1 MIKRPEYPQAVY
13 TPQRVRE
20 YIGNPFIEALPEIMS
35 TDVLAQRLTRHPPF
49 DPLERDEPSHLRFH
63 MLERLRQLLIV
74 FPAYFDI
81 ESSIGALIR
90 QGYIHRNPF
99 DPAAV
104 RRVYQAR
111 TAEMSPL
118 VSAVGPR
125 ASSELVFVGLSG
137 LGKTTLIESILDC
150 YSPQILR
157 HSSYNGQPLHVTQI
171 VWVKINCPH
180 DGSLSAV
187 CRSFFAEIDA
197 ITGTTRYAQ
206 EYADPRLSVTNLTD
220 GMQQV
225 AASYALGSLVVDEMQ
240 NLSLQKSGG
249 REKMMNFFMNLRAS
263 IGVPVTYVGTYK
275 SIALFQSEMR
285 YCRRASGRGF
295 KELRRPPSW
304 KSPVWSLLLEAVFA
318 YQWVKRPIA
327 LSDGLKKLLWDL
339 SQGITDVLVALVIN
353 AQDYAIRHK
362 IETLDTKIFN
372 HVYKTDLRLLHP
384 ALNALRSRN
393 PKKLARFDDLYAQA
407 KGEMVPLNYEALGL
421 DPATI
426 LGSVA
431 LTSGAIENSGLGTA
445 LPIRPSRSRATGTE
459 ADGNY
464 DLDLQEITEGGG
476 ASTISQEEFR

>member
-1 MIKRPEYPQAVY
+1 MIKRVEYPQAVY

-20 YIGNPFIEALPEIMS
+20 YVGNPFIEALPEIMS
-35 TDVLAQRLTRHPPF
+35 TDVLAQRLTRRPPF
-49 DPLERDEPSHLRFH
+49 DPSERDEPSHLRFH

-99 DPAAV
+99 RPRGCPPCLPGTH
-104 RRVYQAR
+104 RRN
-111 TAEMSPL
+111 
-118 VSAVGPR
+118 VSSRLGGRSR

-137 LGKTTLIESILDC
+137 LGRLRSLNPYSIAIHRRFYGTVRTMAATACDTNRMGQDQLSTRWVIECGVSKLFRGDR
-150 YSPQILR
+150 R
-157 HSSYNGQPLHVTQI
+157 HYRYDSVRT
-171 VWVKINCPH
+171 
-180 DGSLSAV
+180 GSTRTRGSTSRTSRMGCSRWRRVMRSA
-187 CRSFFAEIDA
+187 
-197 ITGTTRYAQ
+197 
-206 EYADPRLSVTNLTD
+206 RLSSMRCRTYLFRNPVDARDDEFLYEP
-220 GMQQV
+220 
-225 AASYALGSLVVDEMQ
+225 ASVYW
-240 NLSLQKSGG
+240 
-249 REKMMNFFMNLRAS
+249 RAV
-263 IGVPVTYVGTYK
+263 IYVGTYK

-285 YCRRASGRGF
+285 YCRRASGRGL

-362 IETLDTKIFN
+362 SETLDTKIFN

-393 PKKLARFDDLYAQA
+393 PKKLTRFDDLYAQA
-407 KGEMVPLNYEALGL
+407 K
-421 DPATI
+421 
-426 LGSVA
+426 
-431 LTSGAIENSGLGTA
+431 
-445 LPIRPSRSRATGTE
+445 
-459 ADGNY
+459 
-464 DLDLQEITEGGG
+464 
-476 ASTISQEEFR
+476 